1 MEPRCVSVLDVCVRV
16 LRTGMLLVSGFRRF
30 GVREGAERTSDVRG
44 ARVGAVR
51 GGRVGGLAEPASER
65 REGGRAAQRGAAE
78 FVCPDCEQAQHMG
91 SREPARDVGAP
102 RFHEKKTEY
111 VTCCIM
117 ALYPFLH
124 AVR

>member
-51 GGRVGGLAEPASER
+51 GGRVGGGVVCR
-65 REGGRAAQRGAAE
+65 RVGSGSAVECGGG
-78 FVCPDCEQAQHMG
+78 
-91 SREPARDVGAP
+91 
-102 RFHEKKTEY
+102 
-111 VTCCIM
+111 
-117 ALYPFLH
+117 
-124 AVR
+124 

>member
-51 GGRVGGLAEPASER
+51 GGRVGGGGCVS
-65 REGGRAAQRGAAE
+65 EGGEWECSGMWRWLMGAWGG
-78 FVCPDCEQAQHMG
+78 CG
-91 SREPARDVGAP
+91 SR
-102 RFHEKKTEY
+102 H
-111 VTCCIM
+111 
-117 ALYPFLH
+117 
-124 AVR
+124 

>member
-1 MEPRCVSVLDVCVRV
+1 VQWNVAVADGCVGWVWQQALRVRSELYCVCRKPYDKDQAMIACDQCSEWYHYSC
-16 LRTGMLLVSGFRRF
+16 L
-30 GVREGAERTSDVRG
+30 
-44 ARVGAVR
+44 
-51 GGRVGGLAEPASER
+51 GLAEPESER